1 MNLLFMHQAQAIYA
15 PLRSSYLMEP
25 GKVPP
30 EVLESIV
37 YANLGIK
44 DSDVLLGPGLGEDA
58 ALIKIGDK
66 VIVAATDP
74 ITGSIEDIGWLAVH
88 VNANDIATFGVAPR
102 WFLASVMLPYGFTS
116 DALETI
122 MQQIDDAA
130 KNLGIAVVGGHSEIT
145 ERINQPIVTGFMI
158 GLTNNNEYVTSH
170 GAQPGDSLILTKCVG
185 LEGTSILASEG
196 YSYLIQYLDD
206 SILQEAMNLRHQI
219 SVVSE
224 GVNAFQTG
232 FVTAMHDPTEGGV
245 SGGIHELCDASNVGF
260 EIEYERIPIAKS
272 TKRICEVLNI
282 NPLELI
288 SSGCMLISCIP
299 DHSQDI
305 IETLDSV
312 GVESKVIGSLT
323 NDKKHHKLSIEG
335 SLVDLSRPK
344 TDALWGAL
352 KKINPS

>member
-1 MNLLFMHQAQAIYA
+1 
-15 PLRSSYLMEP
+15 MEP

-30 EVLESIV
+30 EILESIV
-37 YANLGIK
+37 YANLGRK
-44 DSDVLLGPGLGEDA
+44 DPDVLLGPGLGEDA
-58 ALIKIGDK
+58 ALIKTGDK

-102 WFLASVMLPYGFTS
+102 WFLASVMLPSGS
-116 DALETI
+116 KPEDLGNI

-130 KNLGIAVVGGHSEIT
+130 KSLDVAVVGGHSEIT
-145 ERINQPIVTGFMI
+145 ERINEPIVTGFMI
-158 GLTNNNEYVTSH
+158 GVTNSNEYVTSH
-170 GAQPGDSLILTKCVG
+170 GAQPGDSLIITKCVG

-206 SILQEAMNLRHQI
+206 SIIQKARNLRHQI

-224 GVNAFQTG
+224 GVHAFQTG
-232 FVTAMHDPTEGGV
+232 FITAMHDPTEGGV

-282 NPLELI
+282 DPLELI
-288 SSGCMLISCIP
+288 SSGCMLISC
-299 DHSQDI
+299 DKNHSQDVI
-305 IETLDSV
+305 DALEAV
-312 GVESKVIGSLT
+312 GVEAAIIGILTNEVNHRKIRINGSLY
-323 NDKKHHKLSIEG
+323 
-335 SLVDLSRPK
+335 DLSRPK
-344 TDALWGAL
+344 TDALWAAL
-352 KKINPS
+352 KKVSPS